1 MKNYRIAK
9 THNHTRRT
17 EYWPEI
23 VHSAQE
29 FALEVFAYLNSFD
42 SFISVERKLYDAGQ
56 IKYDEAA
63 EAWVVGNAAP
73 VIDLDDPHE
82 KYAPFFNDYTFE
94 MVEEEAPDAFDNWL
108 RDTWSPAHPGQL
120 LTEEESQERF
130 SEQLRDLYP
139 TFEIVGLKYEPDQIL
154 RIVDPVA
161 YRCTWLDWLDA
172 AEIEEIEIDH
182 SLRFIWARDLEAARE
197 EYAAQRGSR

>member
-94 MVEEEAPDAFDNWL
+94 MVEE
-108 RDTWSPAHPGQL
+108 
-120 LTEEESQERF
+120 
-130 SEQLRDLYP
+130 
-139 TFEIVGLKYEPDQIL
+139 
-154 RIVDPVA
+154 
-161 YRCTWLDWLDA
+161 A
-172 AEIEEIEIDH
+172 AEK
-182 SLRFIWARDLEAARE
+182 
-197 EYAAQRGSR
+197 SRSRTEMKTNWPPC